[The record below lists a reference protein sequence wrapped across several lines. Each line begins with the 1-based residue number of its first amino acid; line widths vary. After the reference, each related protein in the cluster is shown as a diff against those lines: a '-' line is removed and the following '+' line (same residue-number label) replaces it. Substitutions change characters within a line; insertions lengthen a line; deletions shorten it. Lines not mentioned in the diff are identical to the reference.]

1 LGQFPATM
9 LGTFGRA
16 LTAYGRPEEGL
27 ATLDEALALLDRR
40 ALIDEE
46 PAPEH
51 EGPLLS
57 WRVDALVELGRFEEA
72 ELALAKSLKLIGDR
86 PGQAGFAF
94 GARRRLWL
102 VTGRAETALSD
113 FDGRPT
119 PPGLDPT
126 GPMGRHAER
135 AWIAVS
141 AGQDDLARTEAQ
153 AALTAIEASPAREY
167 LRDAEAK
174 PAFTLGLALLHRG
187 DAGAALAP
195 LQRAEELR
203 RSMFDAKR
211 SLALADVLLAQ
222 VSARGAR
229 HDNAGAKR
237 ALQEARAIF
246 PKHSSVGAQRLRA
259 LRNAGAEVW

>member
-1 LGQFPATM
+1 L
-9 LGTFGRA
+9 
-16 LTAYGRPEEGL
+16 LTYQRDR
-27 ATLDEALALLDRR
+27 TLALLDKR
-40 ALIDEE
+40 ALVDEA
-46 PAPEH
+46 PAPQY
-51 EGPLLS
+51 EGPLLAV
-57 WRVDALVELGRFEEA
+57 RAEVLVELGRFEEA

-86 PGQAGFAF
+86 AGQAPFAF

-102 VTGRAETALSD
+102 ATGRAETALSD
-113 FDGRPT
+113 FDEHPI

-141 AGQDDLARTEAQ
+141 AGQDELARTEAQ

-174 PAFTLGLALLHRG
+174 AAFALGLALLHRG

-195 LQRAEELR
+195 LQRDEDLR

-222 VSARGAR
+222 VGARSAR
-229 HDNAGAKR
+229 HDKAGAVR
-237 ALQEARAIF
+237 ALVEVRSIYATHPSIGPQRLQALRKA
-246 PKHSSVGAQRLRA
+246 VAAQR
-259 LRNAGAEVW
+259 